1 MSNLIQST
9 RGYASATFSSLRVRN
24 YRLYYI
30 GQIISTSG
38 TFMQSIAQ
46 DWLVLKLSNSGVALG
61 AVTALQ
67 YLPIL
72 LFGSYGGLVADRF
85 PKRKIIFVTQAVSG
99 LLALI
104 LGGLVL
110 TGWVQLWMVY
120 VLATLLGIT
129 TMFDNPARQ
138 TFVVELVGDKDLRNA
153 VTLYSTLVNLSRIIG
168 PAIAAVLIAGVGLAV
183 CFILNG
189 LSYIAVVIMLAR
201 VNPAELH
208 LAPPAPR
215 AKGQLGQ
222 GWRYMLASPILRTTL
237 LMMAFIGTLTYEFQ
251 VSLPL
256 MARFVFNGDAGSYA
270 LLSAS
275 LGTGAVIGGLLVAG
289 RKGVSGPQMVRAALL
304 FGVAVTAAAFMPTLW
319 LTAAALVLVGVC
331 SIAFSSL
338 GNSLL
343 QLESEPQ
350 MRGRIMAFWGIAV
363 LGSSTLGGPIVG
375 WVGEVLGGRWGLALG
390 GLAALVAAGLGA
402 RMLAGREAADQQ
414 PAALTLEAEPAPER

>member
-1 MSNLIQST
+1 MSHLIEAA
-9 RGYASATFSSLRVRN
+9 RGYAGATFSSLRVRN
-24 YRLYYI
+24 YRLYYL

-85 PKRKIIFVTQAVSG
+85 SKRKIIFVTQAVSG

-110 TGWVQLWMVY
+110 SGWLQLWMVY
-120 VLATLLGIT
+120 VLAALLGIT

-138 TFVVELVGDKDLRNA
+138 TFVVELVGEKDLRNA
-153 VTLYSTLVNLSRIIG
+153 VTLYSALVNLSRIIG
-168 PAIAAVLIAGVGLAV
+168 PAIAALLIASVGLAV

-189 LSYIAVVIMLAR
+189 LSYVAVVIMLAR

-208 LAPPAPR
+208 LAPPAAR
-215 AKGQLGQ
+215 AKGQLVQ
-222 GWRYMLASPILRTTL
+222 GWRYMMASPILRTTL

-289 RKGVSGPQMVRAALL
+289 RKGISGPQLVRAALL
-304 FGVAVTAAAFMPTLW
+304 FGLSATAAALMPTLW

-350 MRGRIMAFWGIAV
+350 MRGRIMAFWA
-363 LGSSTLGGPIVG
+363 SRCWARP
-375 WVGEVLGGRWGLALG
+375 RW
-390 GLAALVAAGLGA
+390 
-402 RMLAGREAADQQ
+402 AGRLWAGWGRRWAGAGAWPWAGWRRWWRPGWARACW
-414 PAALTLEAEPAPER
+414 PARSRRR